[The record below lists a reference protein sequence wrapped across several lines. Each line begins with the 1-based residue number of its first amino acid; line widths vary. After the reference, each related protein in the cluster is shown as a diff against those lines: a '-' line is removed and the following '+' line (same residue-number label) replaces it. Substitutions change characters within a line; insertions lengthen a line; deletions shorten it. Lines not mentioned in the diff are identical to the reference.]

1 MSKKSSTFADQKQ
14 TPQYGD
20 TDIMNWI
27 KKIFLND
34 HVILGIILL
43 NTVGIYLIES
53 GYTHPLLYAID
64 IICTLLFVIEMI
76 VKHIEYGVK
85 GYWSNGWNRAD
96 GILVI
101 LSLPSIIAPF
111 VDVTAIDFSILLSLR
126 MMRFMRLMR
135 VLHFFPKIA
144 QIGAGLKRAL
154 KDSGVV
160 LVGFVLIIF
169 IFGMI
174 NCGLF
179 KEIAP
184 KYFDTP
190 LNSIYSVFRVF
201 TVEGWYEI
209 PEAIVAVTSPVV
221 GVFVRFY
228 FCVLLGM
235 FGLLGMSFIN
245 SVFVDAMVE
254 DNNDEMKYQLDS
266 IEQRLEKI
274 EKMLEDKKQ

>member
-1 MSKKSSTFADQKQ
+1 
-14 TPQYGD
+14 
-20 TDIMNWI
+20 
-27 KKIFLND
+27 
-34 HVILGIILL
+34 
-43 NTVGIYLIES
+43 
-53 GYTHPLLYAID
+53 
-64 IICTLLFVIEMI
+64 
-76 VKHIEYGVK
+76 
-85 GYWSNGWNRAD
+85 
-96 GILVI
+96 
-101 LSLPSIIAPF
+101 
-111 VDVTAIDFSILLSLR
+111 
-126 MMRFMRLMR
+126 
-135 VLHFFPKIA
+135 
-144 QIGAGLKRAL
+144 
-154 KDSGVV
+154 
-160 LVGFVLIIF
+160 
-169 IFGMI
+169 MI

>member
-1 MSKKSSTFADQKQ
+1 
-14 TPQYGD
+14 
-20 TDIMNWI
+20 MNRL

-34 HVILGIILL
+34 HIILGVILL
-43 NTVGIYLIES
+43 NTLVIYLLES
-53 GYTHPLLYAID
+53 GFVHPVLYALD
-64 IICTLLFVIEMI
+64 ICCTLLFVVEMI
-76 VKHIEYGVK
+76 VKHVSYGVK
-85 GYWSNGWNRAD
+85 GYWQDGWNRAD

-101 LSLPSIIAPF
+101 ISLPSIIAPF
-111 VDVTAIDFSILLSLR
+111 IDVSAIDFSILLSLR
-126 MMRFMRLMR
+126 LMRIMRFLR

-144 QIGAGLKRAL
+144 QIAAGLKRAI

-160 LVGFVLIIF
+160 LIGFVLIIF

-184 KYFDTP
+184 QYFATP
-190 LNSIYSVFRVF
+190 LKSIYSVFRVF

-209 PEAIVAVTSPVV
+209 PDAIVAATSPAV

-228 FCVLLGM
+228 FCVLLGL

-266 IEQRLEKI
+266 MEQRLEKI
-274 EKMLEDKKQ
+274 EHLLEDLQKKE

>member
-1 MSKKSSTFADQKQ
+1 
-14 TPQYGD
+14 
-20 TDIMNWI
+20 MNWL

-34 HVILGIILL
+34 HVVLGIILL
-43 NTVGIYLIES
+43 NTVVIYLLES
-53 GYTHPLLYAID
+53 GYVHPLLYALD
-64 IICTLLFVIEMI
+64 ISCTFLFLVEMI
-76 VKHIEYGVK
+76 VKHIEFGVK
-85 GYWSNGWNRAD
+85 AYWKDGWNRAD

-111 VDVTAIDFSILLSLR
+111 IDVSAIDFSILLSLR
-126 MMRFMRLMR
+126 LMRIMRSLR
-135 VLHFFPKIA
+135 VLHFFPKIQ

-154 KDSGVV
+154 NDSGVV

-190 LNSIYSVFRVF
+190 INAIYSVFRVF

-209 PEAIVAVTSPVV
+209 PDAIVAATSPTV
-221 GVFVRFY
+221 GIFVRFY
-228 FCVLLGM
+228 FSVLLGL

-245 SVFVDAMVE
+245 SVFVDAMAE
-254 DNNDEMKYQLDS
+254 DNNDDVRYQLNS
-266 IEQRLEKI
+266 IENRLEKM
-274 EKMLEDKKQ
+274 EKMLEQMQKQDE

>member
-1 MSKKSSTFADQKQ
+1 MS
-14 TPQYGD
+14 
-20 TDIMNWI
+20 WL

-53 GYTHPLLYAID
+53 GYTHPILYAID
-64 IICTLLFVIEMI
+64 IICTLLFIVEMVI
-76 VKHIEYGVK
+76 KHIEYGVK
-85 GYWSNGWNRAD
+85 GYWRDGWNRAD

-101 LSLPSIIAPF
+101 ISLPSIIAPF

-126 MMRFMRLMR
+126 LMRFMRLLR
-135 VLHFFPKIA
+135 VLHFFPKIT
-144 QIGAGLKRAL
+144 QLGTGLKRAL

-160 LVGFVLIIF
+160 LVGFVLVIF

-184 KYFDTP
+184 QYFDTP

-209 PEAIVAVTSPVV
+209 PDAIIAATSPTI

-228 FCVLLGM
+228 FCVLLGL

-245 SVFVDAMVE
+245 SVFVDAMAE
-254 DNNDEMKYQLDS
+254 DNNDDVKYQLDS
-266 IEQRLEKI
+266 IEHRIEKM
-274 EKMLEDKKQ
+274 EKMLEQMQNK